1 VREVIEAILK
11 EEHEAKQRIAD
22 AREKAKAMQM
32 EAEEKARRLKED
44 KRKAAEKKAKKLIL
58 DAEKAAVAEKE
69 ADLLKEADY
78 EKRLWDSRKSQL
90 NQTVEQ
96 LFRMVVTGSGKV

>member
-22 AREKAKAMQM
+22 AREKAKAMQI
-32 EAEEKARRLKED
+32 EAEEKARQLQED

-58 DAEKAAVAEKE
+58 DTEKAAVAEKE
-69 ADLLKEADY
+69 AEILKEADY
-78 EKRLWDSRKSQL
+78 EKRLWDSRKTQI
-90 NQTVEQ
+90 NRTVER
-96 LFRMVVTGSGKV
+96 LFHMVVSGPGKD